1 LRNASIADGVKSG
14 ALILPLQSK
23 AKRRTE
29 REQRRKVERKSQK
42 EKKKPRP
49 KELLLQGNEAV
60 VEGALRAGCRFFAG
74 YPITPATEISEIL
87 STRLPLVDG
96 TFIQMEDEIASLGAV
111 IGASLAGVK
120 AMTATSG
127 PGFSLM
133 QENLGFAIIA
143 EVPCVVV
150 DVMRGGPSTGL
161 PTSPSQSDVMQAR
174 WGTHGDHP
182 IIVLS
187 ASTVRECYDM
197 TIRAFN
203 FSEKFRTPVILLIDE
218 VVGHMREKIALGD
231 QNEIEI
237 FNRVKPTMPPEWYI
251 PYEDTPSGIPS
262 MANFGEGYRYHVT
275 GLTHDIR
282 GFPTSRPDEIGPF
295 IARLHRKI
303 SQHFSEI
310 QIGEFFQTEDAEITV
325 VAYGC
330 VARSA
335 KRAVIEAREKGMKV
349 GLLKL
354 MTLWP
359 FMRSAV
365 EKVLQTSK
373 ALIVPEM
380 NMGQISREV
389 KRVNR
394 GITKVVALNKVDGT
408 IITPGEILDRMMEIS
423 DARSN

>member
-1 LRNASIADGVKSG
+1 M
-14 ALILPLQSK
+14 
-23 AKRRTE
+23 
-29 REQRRKVERKSQK
+29 
-42 EKKKPRP
+42 EKKRENPRKKKYYR

-60 VEGALRAGCRFFAG
+60 AEGALRAGCRFFAG

-87 STRLPLVDG
+87 SVRLPQVDG

-143 EVPCVVV
+143 EIPCVIVN
-150 DVMRGGPSTGL
+150 VMRGGPSTGL
-161 PTSPSQSDVMQAR
+161 PTFPAQGDVMQAR

-203 FSEKFRTPVILLIDE
+203 LSERFRIPVILLIDE
-218 VVGHMREKIALGD
+218 VIAHMREKVIFSED
-231 QNEIEI
+231 EEIEI

-251 PYEDTPSGIPS
+251 PYEDTPNGVPP

-303 SQHFSEI
+303 SAHFSEI
-310 QIGEFFQTEDAEITV
+310 QMAEFFQTEDAEITII
-325 VAYGC
+325 AYGC

-335 KRAVIEAREKGMKV
+335 KRAVIEARGKGLKV
-349 GLLKL
+349 GLVKL

-359 FMRSAV
+359 FMRNAV
-365 EKVLQTSK
+365 EKLLQTSK
-373 ALIVPEM
+373 VLLVPEM

-389 KRVNR
+389 KRVNQ
-394 GITKVVALNKVDGT
+394 GVARVLTLNKVDGT
-408 IITPGEILDRMMEIS
+408 IITPAEILVRLEE
-423 DARSN
+423 AL

>member
-1 LRNASIADGVKSG
+1 M
-14 ALILPLQSK
+14 
-23 AKRRTE
+23 
-29 REQRRKVERKSQK
+29 
-42 EKKKPRP
+42 KKKSHP
-49 KELLLQGNEAV
+49 KELLLQGNEAI

-87 STRLPLVDG
+87 SAKLPQLNG

-120 AMTATSG
+120 SMTATSG

-133 QENLGFAIIA
+133 QENLGFAVIT
-143 EVPCVVV
+143 EVPCVIVN
-150 DVMRGGPSTGL
+150 VMRGGPSTGL
-161 PTSPSQSDVMQAR
+161 PTSPSQSDVMQSR

-187 ASTVRECYDM
+187 ASTVRECYDV
-197 TIRAFN
+197 TIQAFN
-203 FSEKFRTPVILLIDE
+203 FSEKFRTPVIVLIDE
-218 VVGHMREKIALGD
+218 VVAHMREKMVLDD
-231 QNEIEI
+231 QKEIEI
-237 FNRVKPTMPPEWYI
+237 FNRVKPTVPPEWYI
-251 PYEDTPSGIPS
+251 PYEDTPRGVPA

-310 QIGEFFQTEDAEITV
+310 QMAEYFQTEDAEITII
-325 VAYGC
+325 AYGS

-335 KRAVIEAREKGMKV
+335 KRAVWEAREKGIRV
-349 GLLKL
+349 GLLRL
-354 MTLWP
+354 TTIWP

-365 EKVLQTSK
+365 EKVLQT
-373 ALIVPEM
+373 ARVLIVPEM

-389 KRVNR
+389 KRVNP
-394 GITKVVALNKVDGT
+394 GVAKVFTLNKVDGT
-408 IITPGEILDRMMEIS
+408 IITPSEILNRIMEVS
-423 DARSN
+423 